1 MTDPIQHGLLALM
14 AIAFGVVMA
23 AGGLA
28 LIMFH

>member
-1 MTDPIQHGLLALM
+1 MTDPVQHGLLAIVAL
-14 AIAFGVVMA
+14 AFGVVMA